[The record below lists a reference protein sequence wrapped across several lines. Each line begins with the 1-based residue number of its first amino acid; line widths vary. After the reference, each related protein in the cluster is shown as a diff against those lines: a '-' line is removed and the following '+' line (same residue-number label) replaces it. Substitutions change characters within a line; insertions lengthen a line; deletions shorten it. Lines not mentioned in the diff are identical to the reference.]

1 MKFPKVLSLVG
12 ILVLAACTQ
21 AGLFALNLAPSKST
35 VVKDVS
41 FGPED
46 WQKLDIYIPEK
57 SDQKTFDVVV
67 FYYGGRW
74 ETGRRQDYK
83 FVGQAFADHG
93 FVTVIADYRKYPDV
107 KFPAFVEDAA
117 RSLSWVSDNIAE
129 YGGNKNRIHV
139 AGHSAGAHIGALLAA
154 DPQYLK
160 ALGKDRSVI
169 HDFAGLAG
177 PYAFT
182 PDEPDLIDIFGPED
196 RYPKMQVPTFIDGKQ
211 PTMFLMHGA
220 DDKTV
225 GMFNIDRVVA
235 AIGKKGG
242 CVRTALYPGINH
254 ISILTALSWY
264 GKDKTAILRDMIE
277 YFREADHKK
286 DCR

>member
-1 MKFPKVLSLVG
+1 MKLSRILSVFG

-21 AGLFALNLAPSKST
+21 AGLFALNLPSSKST
-35 VVKDVS
+35 SVKDVS

-57 SDQKTFDVVV
+57 SSQKTYDVVV

-74 ETGRRQDYK
+74 ETGRREDYK
-83 FVGQAFADHG
+83 FIGQSFTDLG
-93 FVTVIADYRKYPDV
+93 FVTVIADYRKYPEV

-117 RSLSWVSDNIAE
+117 RSLSWVYDNIDA
-129 YGGNKNRIHV
+129 YGGDKSRIHV

-160 ALGKDRSVI
+160 AFGKERSII
-169 HDFAGLAG
+169 HDFTGLAG

-182 PDEPDLIDIFGPED
+182 PDEADLIDIFGPAD
-196 RYPKMQVPTFIDGKQ
+196 RFSRMQVPGFIDGKQ
-211 PTMFLMHGA
+211 PPMLLLHGA
-220 DDKTV
+220 EDKTV
-225 GMFNIDRVVA
+225 GTFNIDRVVA
-235 AIGKKGG
+235 AVHKKGG
-242 CVRTALYPGINH
+242 CVRTKIYPGLNH
-254 ISILTALSWY
+254 ISILTALSWL
-264 GKDKTAILRDMIE
+264 GKGKSPVLSDMAD
-277 YFREADHKK
+277 YFRENEHK